1 MQVMLEA
8 TVVVQT
14 LHLAQVTNNSFG
26 NHLGSFFSEK
36 KTSKHKLLVFW
47 LFFHLSLLKERIF
60 ILNENQRASSE
71 TSRGLLKA
79 LL

>member
-14 LHLAQVTNNSFG
+14 LHLAQVTNNFR
-26 NHLGSFFSEK
+26 NRYGSFFSEK

>member
-1 MQVMLEA
+1 MQVMLEV
-8 TVVVQT
+8 TVVAQT
-14 LHLAQVTNNSFG
+14 LHLEQVTNTFG